1 MLISPVSKHRTKR
14 KKQKKGTDHLLKK
27 RTNVNYVCLGCHE
40 KEEIPYDVVKDFDV
54 MDDGDPTTPPMF
66 SCEQCG
72 AEMYPEYYKGIH
84 GIEYKISD
92 IL

>member
-1 MLISPVSKHRTKR
+1 
-14 KKQKKGTDHLLKK
+14 
-27 RTNVNYVCLGCHE
+27 
-40 KEEIPYDVVKDFDV
+40 

>member
-1 MLISPVSKHRTKR
+1 
-14 KKQKKGTDHLLKK
+14 
-27 RTNVNYVCLGCHE
+27 LGCHE